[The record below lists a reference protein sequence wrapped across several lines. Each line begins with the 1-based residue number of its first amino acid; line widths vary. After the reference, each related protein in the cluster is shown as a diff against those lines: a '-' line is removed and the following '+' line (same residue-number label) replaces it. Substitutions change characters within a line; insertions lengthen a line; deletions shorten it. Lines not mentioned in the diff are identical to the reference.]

1 MTKTT
6 LEMIHNY
13 LNGDDTVD
21 LSILKAAIDA
31 EWEKTTAKAK
41 ANADSYAEAFNV
53 LMSVAGS
60 EPHTVKELFAM
71 TDAWPEGFTPS
82 KLQYAITRMWTDT
95 FEKIENTKSANQ
107 YKLR

>member
-1 MTKTT
+1 
-6 LEMIHNY
+6 
-13 LNGDDTVD
+13 
-21 LSILKAAIDA
+21 
-31 EWEKTTAKAK
+31 
-41 ANADSYAEAFNV
+41 
-53 LMSVAGS
+53 MSVAGS

-95 FEKIENTKSANQ
+95 FEKIENAKSANQ